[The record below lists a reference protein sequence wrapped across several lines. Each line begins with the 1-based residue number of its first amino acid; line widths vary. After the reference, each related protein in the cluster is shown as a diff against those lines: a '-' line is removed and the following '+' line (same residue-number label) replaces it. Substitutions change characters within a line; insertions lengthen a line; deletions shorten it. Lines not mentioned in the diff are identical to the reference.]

1 MLLAQLIEGY
11 QWILII
17 LLIALIAAFVVI
29 RKKQVQGE
37 QMVEADLKKERVDVD
52 RKGDVRKHH

>member
-1 MLLAQLIEGY
+1 MLLAQIIEGY

-29 RKKQVQGE
+29 RKKQN
-37 QMVEADLKKERVDVD
+37 K
-52 RKGDVRKHH
+52 